1 MRLKSLYIQE
11 YKNIKEQTFDFSNN
25 TGYIALIGLNSSGKS
40 NLIEAIAL
48 IFNSLLNKKKKPFKY
63 EIQYEYDG
71 KIYTRKPQLAYI
83 DGKKVKISEMF
94 YPSSVIACYSGEEL
108 RLWRMAFE
116 DYHMHYF
123 KNAIDGKLSTPNFIY
138 LNKYCWSIALI
149 ALMSS
154 ENNEIKKFLKENL
167 NIDDLNKVEISIEF
181 TEVENFKD
189 HAALKWI
196 NRIKEECLDKQGK
209 ATLKSFLS
217 YDVTLL
223 PNQTKGKEKGRTI
236 FHYLY
241 LLSQPK
247 KNTEKGNTIDKYI
260 TRIRVLNKGISLFS
274 FSEGHKKL
282 ILIECITRILGD
294 NSSLLLLDEP
304 DAYVHIALKKEILNS
319 FGGFEGQTVLTT
331 HSPLFVNQMEESNIF
346 PMQEGRLL
354 SQAKRK
360 LISKIANNELNIID
374 SACVVSSKYL
384 IVTEGPDDIYH
395 IKFAINFFSSQGE
408 KYDNLNNV
416 SFLFMGGAREVDNY
430 NEEILKPLYDTMEA
444 IVFVFDF
451 DEEGREGAKM
461 VQKLIDSGNKKFHYV
476 FYYKTYPV
484 PEKPQ
489 TDFYLE
495 DFFERNIYS
504 EVNLP
509 EINGVPSYAELQKGS
524 TWAKSI
530 KKKIQKKKKE
540 KSFLPEDYN
549 NFKEFI
555 DQLVYKFNF

>member
-48 IFNSLLNKKKKPFKY
+48 IFNGLLNKKKIPFKY

-71 KIYTRKPQLAYI
+71 KIYTRKPRLAYI
-83 DGKKVKISEMF
+83 DGKKVENSEMF

-108 RLWRMAFE
+108 RLWHMAFE

-123 KNAIDGKLSTPNFIY
+123 KNAIDGNLSTPNFIY

-154 ENNEIKKFLKENL
+154 ENDKIKNFLKENL
-167 NIDDLNKVEISIEF
+167 NIDDLNEVEISIEF
-181 TEVENFKD
+181 AEVENFKD
-189 HAALKWI
+189 HSALKWI

-217 YDVTLL
+217 YDVTLPL
-223 PNQTKGKEKGRTI
+223 NQTKERTI

-260 TRIRVLNKGISLFS
+260 TRIRIFNKGISLFS

-319 FGGFEGQTVLTT
+319 LKEFHGQSILTT
-331 HSPLFVNQMEESNIF
+331 HSPILANEIQKTNGNNLFFMKD
-346 PMQEGRLL
+346 GC
-354 SQAKRK
+354 
-360 LISKIANNELNIID
+360 IID
-374 SACVVSSKYL
+374 SE
-384 IVTEGPDDIYH
+384 I
-395 IKFAINFFSSQGE
+395 IK
-408 KYDNLNNV
+408 
-416 SFLFMGGAREVDNY
+416 
-430 NEEILKPLYDTMEA
+430 
-444 IVFVFDF
+444 
-451 DEEGREGAKM
+451 
-461 VQKLIDSGNKKFHYV
+461 KLIDLSGGEMDFISGTVVVGSRKILVVEGISDVRCLQKAVEVFAKRDKKYEQLCGINYISSGGTGDVKEIFTEVLAKQINSIEKVVYLFDIDDAGKKGFKKIEELKQDAKYKDYALKIEAIHYKDDTSNNFELEDLFPQYV
-476 FYYKTYPV
+476 YNCIIEKLHGLKTYR
-484 PEKPQ
+484 
-489 TDFYLE
+489 DFKT
-495 DFFERNIYS
+495 RNT
-504 EVNLP
+504 
-509 EINGVPSYAELQKGS
+509 S
-524 TWAKSI
+524 TSNQI
-530 KKKIQKKKKE
+530 KEYIKE
-540 KSFLPEDYN
+540 KASTFEDDFYN
-549 NFKEFI
+549 NFEPILGKLLE
-555 DQLVYKFNF
+555 VFNLN

>member
-1 MRLKSLYIQE
+1 MKLKSLYIQE

-63 EIQYEYDG
+63 EIQYEYEG
-71 KIYTRKPQLAYI
+71 KIYTRKPRLAYI

-123 KNAIDGKLSTPNFIY
+123 KNAIDGNLSTPNFIY

-223 PNQTKGKEKGRTI
+223 PNQTKERTI

-260 TRIRVLNKGISLFS
+260 TRIRVFNKGISLFS

-304 DAYVHIALKKEILNS
+304 DAYVHIALKKEIMSSLEE
-319 FGGFEGQTVLTT
+319 FQGQSILTT
-331 HSPLFVNQMEESNIF
+331 HSPIFANEIQKRNKDNLFFMKDGNVINSEIINKLMELSGGEIDFISGSIIVGSRKILVVEGTSDIRCLKKAIEIF
-346 PMQEGRLL
+346 
-354 SQAKRK
+354 AKREK
-360 LISKIANNELNIID
+360 KYKQLLGINYISSGGTGNVKEIFTEVLVKQINSIDKIVYLFDIDEAGKQGFKKIDELKEEANYKDYASKIEAIYYKDDTSNNFELEDLFPKEAYN
-374 SACVVSSKYL
+374 C
-384 IVTEGPDDIYH
+384 IVESLHKLESYRDFKNRKKSTSNQIKEH
-395 IKFAINFFSSQGE
+395 IKDNASTFA
-408 KYDNLNNV
+408 D
-416 SFLFMGGAREVDNY
+416 
-430 NEEILKPLYDTMEA
+430 
-444 IVFVFDF
+444 
-451 DEEGREGAKM
+451 
-461 VQKLIDSGNKKFHYV
+461 
-476 FYYKTYPV
+476 
-484 PEKPQ
+484 
-489 TDFYLE
+489 DFYI
-495 DFFERNIYS
+495 DFQNI
-504 EVNLP
+504 LDK
-509 EINGVPSYAELQKGS
+509 LLDTFDLK
-524 TWAKSI
+524 
-530 KKKIQKKKKE
+530 
-540 KSFLPEDYN
+540 
-549 NFKEFI
+549 
-555 DQLVYKFNF
+555 

>member
-1 MRLKSLYIQE
+1 MKLKSLYIQE
-11 YKNIKEQTFDFSNN
+11 YNNIKEQTFDFSNN

-48 IFNSLLNKKKKPFKY
+48 IFNSLLNKKKIPFKY

-83 DGKKVKISEMF
+83 DGKKVKNSEMF

-108 RLWRMAFE
+108 RLWHMAFE

-123 KNAIDGKLSTPNFIY
+123 KNAIEGNLSTPNFIY

-154 ENNEIKKFLKENL
+154 ENDEIKKFLKENL
-167 NIDDLNKVEISIEF
+167 NIDDLNEVEISIEF
-181 TEVENFKD
+181 AEVENFKD

-217 YDVTLL
+217 YDVTLP
-223 PNQTKGKEKGRTI
+223 PNQTKEKGRTI

-260 TRIRVLNKGISLFS
+260 TRIRVFNKGISLLN

-319 FGGFEGQTVLTT
+319 IGGFKGQTVLTT

-346 PMQEGRLL
+346 PMQEGRPL

-360 LISKIANNELNIID
+360 LISKIANNELNIIE

-495 DFFERNIYS
+495 DFFEPNVYHD
-504 EVNLP
+504 VTLP
-509 EINGVPSYAELQKGS
+509 TFNGIPSYAELKKGS
-524 TWAKSI
+524 MWANSI

-549 NFKEFI
+549 NFKKFI